1 MTHNLIK
8 TEHYLLIVNDS
19 KPRKSAWCVEGD
31 FIGKVRDY
39 DNNQESYDC
48 WIGDSL
54 NGYATYYD
62 NCKKIIAHLPLNDA
76 PILEG
81 VDLLPKTESQV
92 ALEKL
97 AELPVVFECISQ
109 QDGVWSGNYIY

>member
-8 TEHYLLIVNDS
+8 TEKYLLVVDDS
-19 KPRKSAWCVEGD
+19 KIKDGDWCLEGD

-39 DNNQESYDC
+39 DNDQDSYDC
-48 WIGDSL
+48 WLGDSL

-76 PILEG
+76 PDLKG